1 MKPSERIHQLGEQ
14 LSGKENDP
22 TRMLVGII
30 AYLDEK
36 DRFENPDWKAE
47 CALIAAKYPADV
59 LSINV
64 HEESYTTGCPE
75 EGRPFEDEPC
85 LMVRVGFKSHLKDSN
100 SWNRAYEIAGEIE
113 KEVELFNRKQLPI
126 RRKVFTSATAGEVT
140 A

>member
-47 CALIAAKYPADV
+47 CARIVKEIPGALSVSVRHGEDHNGTLSLFVLI
-59 LSINV
+59 
-64 HEESYTTGCPE
+64 G
-75 EGRPFEDEPC
+75 
-85 LMVRVGFKSHLKDSN
+85 
-100 SWNRAYEIAGEIE
+100 IE
-113 KEVELFNRKQLPI
+113 KYKEGVTLKLI
-126 RRKVFTSATAGEVT
+126 RKVRDDLARFTDLVLYTEVVEAPAEVT